1 MSNSESTVTVKITSE
16 EWNIL
21 GAVERFWHLNKHF
34 PGINII
40 CEETGFSEEFVQEV
54 ISSERAQI
62 RFKALGIDENSVPLA
77 KRGELKKG
85 QSRLSPIQTA
95 AAEVMLNPYDKR
107 SQTAKLK
114 ALGIKPT
121 TYHGWT
127 SNKLF
132 SDYLRQRS
140 EDLFGNAMP
149 MAQDA
154 LVRKMMAGETSAIKL
169 YMEIQGRYSK
179 TGQQS
184 SQDFR
189 LLVLRL
195 IEILQKHIKD
205 PALLQIIS
213 EDVKYLVDPQ
223 PRQVTAGEVIYG
235 EHSPIIFEEASSDGS
250 T

>member
-1 MSNSESTVTVKITSE
+1 MNNNESTVTDKITSE
-16 EWNIL
+16 EWAVL
-21 GAVERFWHLNKHF
+21 GAVETFWHLNKHF
-34 PGINII
+34 PGVSVLV
-40 CEETGFSEEFVQEV
+40 EETGFSEDYIQTVLT
-54 ISSERAQI
+54 SERAVV
-62 RFKALGIDENSVPLA
+62 RFTALGIDENSVPLA
-77 KRGELKKG
+77 KRGELRKNE
-85 QSRLSPIQTA
+85 SRLSPIQIA
-95 AAEVMLNPYDKR
+95 AAETMLNPYDKR
-107 SQTAKLK
+107 GQTSKLK
-114 ALGIKPT
+114 ALGIKPA

-132 SDYLRQRS
+132 SEYMKQRS

-149 MAQDA
+149 AAQDA

-223 PRQVTAGEVIYG
+223 IQQTRSVTLGEVIYDNDA
-235 EHSPIIFEEASSDGS
+235 EVR